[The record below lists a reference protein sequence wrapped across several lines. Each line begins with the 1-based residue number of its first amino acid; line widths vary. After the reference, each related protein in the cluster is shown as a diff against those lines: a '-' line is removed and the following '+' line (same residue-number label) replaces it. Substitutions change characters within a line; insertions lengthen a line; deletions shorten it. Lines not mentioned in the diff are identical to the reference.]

1 MHAIF
6 HVTKKYVIHLYA
18 VFLVS
23 ISFILEGLIV
33 QGIGLGFS
41 LTTLCFKRNRY
52 KTTHVYCL
60 FFSEERKQILV
71 NVS

>member
-41 LTTLCFKRNRY
+41 LTTLCFKTGTKQHMY
-52 KTTHVYCL
+52 IAF

>member
-33 QGIGLGFS
+33 QGVCLGFS
-41 LTTLCFKRNRY
+41 LTTLCFKTGTKQLMY
-52 KTTHVYCL
+52 IA